1 MNPTPWLIALRFRP
15 GYDRGMRISV
25 GSDMRQPVTDAVI
38 QWLAERDHAL
48 TLVGPLVDGDESEWV
63 DVSEATVRP
72 VADGDAETAVLF
84 CWSGTG
90 ACMAA
95 NKVRG
100 IRAALC
106 GDAETARLAR
116 KYNHANVLVL
126 SMRATSPAVAL
137 EALEAFLDE
146 PWGED
151 DFDVRNV
158 AALNRL
164 DVTGG

>member
-1 MNPTPWLIALRFRP
+1 
-15 GYDRGMRISV
+15 MRISV

-48 TLVGPLVDGDESEWV
+48 TLVGPLVDGDEHEWV
-63 DVSEATVRP
+63 DVSAATVRP

-106 GDAETARLAR
+106 GDAQTARLAR

-126 SMRATSPAVAL
+126 SMRVTSPAVAL
-137 EALEAFLDE
+137 ETLEAFLDE
-146 PWGED
+146 PWGDD

>member
-1 MNPTPWLIALRFRP
+1 MNPTPLLIALRFRP
-15 GYDRGMRISV
+15 GYDRRMRISV

-38 QWLAERDHAL
+38 QWLAEHDHSL
-48 TLVGPLVDGDESEWV
+48 TLVGPLMDGDEHEWV

-72 VADGDAETAVLF
+72 VADGDADTAVVF

-116 KYNHANVLVL
+116 KYNHANVLVF

-137 EALEAFLDE
+137 EAIEAFLAE

>member
-1 MNPTPWLIALRFRP
+1 
-15 GYDRGMRISV
+15 MRISV
-25 GSDMRQPVTDAVI
+25 GSDLRQPVTDTVI
-38 QWLAERDHAL
+38 QWLAGRDHDI
-48 TLVGPLVDGDESEWV
+48 TLVGSLADGDPREWV

-72 VADGDAETAVLF
+72 VADGTADTAVLF

-90 ACMAA
+90 AAMAA

-100 IRAALC
+100 VRAALC

-116 KYNHANVLVL
+116 KFNHANVLVM

-137 EALEAFLDE
+137 ETLEAYLEE

-151 DFDVRNV
+151 AFDVRNV
-158 AALNRL
+158 TALNRL
-164 DVTGG
+164 DVTGP

>member
-1 MNPTPWLIALRFRP
+1 
-15 GYDRGMRISV
+15 
-25 GSDMRQPVTDAVI
+25 MRQPVTDAVI
-38 QWLAERDHAL
+38 QWLAEHDHAL
-48 TLVGPLVDGDESEWV
+48 TLVGPLVDGDEREWV
-63 DVSEATVRP
+63 DVTEATVRP
-72 VADGDAETAVLF
+72 VADDLAEAAVVF

-100 IRAALC
+100 VRAALC

-116 KYNHANVLVL
+116 KYNHANVLVI

-137 EALEAFLDE
+137 ETLEAFFDE